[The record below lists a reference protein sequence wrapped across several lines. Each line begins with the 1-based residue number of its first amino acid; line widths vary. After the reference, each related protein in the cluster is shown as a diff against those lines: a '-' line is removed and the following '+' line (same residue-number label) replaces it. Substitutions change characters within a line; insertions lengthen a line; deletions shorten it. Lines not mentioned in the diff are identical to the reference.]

1 MLKHNRCVGYSGHR
15 QERMFSLI
23 YGVRDVLTSVMSCV
37 RMTFLRNV
45 FCLFFLIYH
54 SVSRAITYFN
64 ARLSLKNDVNNTLIG
79 QCGTFIIYI
88 YHANK
93 QNKN

>member
-1 MLKHNRCVGYSGHR
+1 MLGTVATDRKGCSVSSMGS
-15 QERMFSLI
+15 EIFLS
-23 YGVRDVLTSVMSCV
+23 SVMSCV

-45 FCLFFLIYH
+45 FFICLFFLIYH